1 MRFSVLVEFFRFFGS
16 GWFFSTV
23 LRFLIGPNAP
33 LDKNCWSLVN
43 WVVIFRASY
52 FIPDL
57 FLITGA
63 FSDRQNVSDFH
74 DNWFSLIFIL
84 RRLDVVFFIYDCLS
98 DSFCIE
104 FYSLYLSFFGED
116 MQ

>member
-1 MRFSVLVEFFRFFGS
+1 MRFSVLVEFFRFFFGS

-23 LRFLIGPNAP
+23 LRFLIGPNAS
-33 LDKNCWSLVN
+33 LDKNYWSLVN

-57 FLITGA
+57 FFITGA

-84 RRLDVVFFIYDCLS
+84 RRLDVVLLFMKVFPTA
-98 DSFCIE
+98 FV
-104 FYSLYLSFFGED
+104 
-116 MQ
+116 

>member
-1 MRFSVLVEFFRFFGS
+1 MRFSVLVEFFSVF
-16 GWFFSTV
+16 WFWMVFSTV

-74 DNWFSLIFIL
+74 DNWFHLFSSS
-84 RRLDVVFFIYDCLS
+84 DV
-98 DSFCIE
+98 
-104 FYSLYLSFFGED
+104 
-116 MQ
+116 

>member
-16 GWFFSTV
+16 GCFFSTV

-33 LDKNCWSLVN
+33 LDKNYWSLVN

-84 RRLDVVFFIYDCLS
+84 RRLEVVLLFMTVFPTA
-98 DSFCIE
+98 FV
-104 FYSLYLSFFGED
+104 
-116 MQ
+116 